1 MVHGQAIEQ
10 RLLEMKAA
18 LREKGVSVTPRR
30 AKLLEVLLNSET
42 HPTVGE
48 IHDGVRRYF
57 PSTSLAT
64 IYNTIELLKDTGQV
78 LELEFS
84 GASNR
89 YDGRRP
95 DSHAH
100 VVCLRCER
108 IDDMDSTD
116 DRGESFEQVSIATG
130 YNVMRRRVD
139 YYGLCPS
146 CQARSAS
153 S

>member
-1 MVHGQAIEQ
+1 MQSVDLDH
-10 RLLEMKAA
+10 RLLEMKSA
-18 LREKGVSVTPRR
+18 LRERGVSVTPRR
-30 AKLLEVLLNSET
+30 AKLLEVLLDSEA

-48 IHDGVRRYF
+48 IHEGVRRYF

-95 DSHAH
+95 LSHAH
-100 VVCLRCER
+100 VVCLRCEK
-108 IDDMDSTD
+108 IEDLDSVEVDEPFDD
-116 DRGESFEQVSIATG
+116 VSKATG
-130 YNVMRRRVD
+130 YQILRRRVD
-139 YYGLCPS
+139 YYGVCPR
-146 CQARSAS
+146 CQNRIS
-153 S
+153 